1 MFTESMFNE
10 ILDQDEEI
18 RWSGQPNF
26 KTFML
31 SGVPFLI
38 FGFIWGLFDLFFV
51 VAAFFST
58 GMPGKMGFFLIPFMA
73 VHSFP
78 AWGSVLYMF
87 WLYFSHGNTAY
98 AFTNK
103 RVLMRSG
110 VFGTDFQIID
120 YDRIR
125 DMQVNVGPI
134 EKMCHV
140 GSILFNTGEVTV
152 KGHPLLK
159 RFSGIEN
166 PYDVFRQLKEVSLD
180 VKADISYPNAKRPET
195 NPGYNTQYKPEERE

>member
-1 MFTESMFNE
+1 MFNE
-10 ILDQDEEI
+10 ILDKDEEI
-18 RWSGQPNF
+18 RWSSQPNF
-26 KTFML
+26 TTWML
-31 SGVPFLI
+31 SGIVLVLILGSFGGFVGLFLI
-38 FGFIWGLFDLFFV
+38 IAGMAAPSDGMILAIPGLVAFV
-51 VAAFFST
+51 VVCCVCIWF
-58 GMPGKMGFFLIPFMA
+58 
-73 VHSFP
+73 
-78 AWGSVLYMF
+78 MF

-120 YDRIR
+120 YDKIR

-140 GSILFNTGEVTV
+140 GSILFNTGEIRPN
-152 KGHPLLK
+152 GHPILK

-166 PYDVFRQLKEVSLD
+166 PYDVFRQLKEVSLN

-195 NPGYNTQYKPEERE
+195 NPGYRTQYEPENL